1 MAPDSQLNAD
11 LTERQEHV
19 SLLPVFLI
27 VLVDVFGMTL
37 VIPLLAI
44 YAETFG
50 ATPLQATLLVTV
62 FAACQLVS
70 GPLLGH
76 ASDRTGRKPMLLIS
90 QVGTCIGFLVLA
102 GATSLWMVY
111 VSRIIDGVTAGN
123 LTLAQAYIADNTP
136 PERRAKS
143 FGLIGIAFGL
153 GFFIGP
159 SVTGLLSG
167 RYGLNA
173 PIYLAAMMSATSILC
188 TATLLKPGG
197 QPMRSGDRS
206 RWAGLSLKTYAQYFK
221 RPELRSLL
229 LQFLFFMLSFS
240 LFITGF
246 ALFAER
252 RFMFQ
257 GHPFGPREIGFIF
270 GFVGFLGIILQGGF
284 IGRLVERFGEATL
297 VAVGFVTL
305 VIGYFGLG
313 LASSVTTLVVVSV
326 VASFGNGVLR
336 PALTSLITHQ
346 ADRHEQGAVLGV
358 TQSLTSMASI
368 VAPIVAGLFIQ
379 YRLLTLWAWVAA
391 GLAVVGVVLSRGGL
405 KPRTAVAAI
414 CILACSATISG
425 WPEECATQRCVVG
438 GETG

>member
-1 MAPDSQLNAD
+1 MEPSHYNVFRYEFCAIFAPVPTLSSDLN
-11 LTERQEHV
+11 ERPQHA

-102 GATSLWMVY
+102 SATSLWVVY
-111 VSRIIDGVTAGN
+111 LSRIIDGVTAGN
-123 LTLAQAYIADNTP
+123 LSLAQAYIADNTP

-159 SVTGLLSG
+159 AVTGLLSA

-173 PIYLAAMMSATSILC
+173 PIYLAAAMSAFSILC

-197 QPMRSGDRS
+197 QPVGRGERG
-206 RWAGLSLKTYAQYFK
+206 RWEALSLRTYAQYLA

-240 LFITGF
+240 VFISGF

-252 RFMFQ
+252 RFTYQ
-257 GHPFGPREIGFIF
+257 GRPFGPREIGFLF
-270 GFVGFLGIILQGGF
+270 GFVGFLGIILQGGL
-284 IGRLVERFGEATL
+284 IGRLVARFGEAKL
-297 VAVGFVTL
+297 VAAGFVAL
-305 VIGYFGLG
+305 AVGHFGLG
-313 LASSVTTLVVVSV
+313 LASSVTMLVAVSAI
-326 VASFGNGVLR
+326 ASFGHGVLR
-336 PALTSLITHQ
+336 PALTSLITRQ
-346 ADRHEQGAVLGV
+346 ADRHEQGIVLGIS
-358 TQSLTSMASI
+358 QSLTSMASI
-368 VAPIVAGLFIQ
+368 VAPIAAGLFIQ
-379 YRLLTLWAWVAA
+379 YGMLTLWAWVAA
-391 GLAVVGVVLSRGGL
+391 ALAVVGAVLSRGGL
-405 KPRTAVAAI
+405 EPRAPVHGHALPAD
-414 CILACSATISG
+414 
-425 WPEECATQRCVVG
+425 
-438 GETG
+438 